1 MKKSK
6 SIQSENILRSIL
18 GFTHIGLRGRFFL
31 GKIWTTSN
39 GVPKQI
45 SFNPAGNSSSNM
57 YEKSYLRAIDSFSTW
72 NEFEVGYHMPS
83 DGNIR
88 SLSSKDAI
96 ETNAISSVSTE
107 VYFLNKKVDL
117 KGFFEDRIINSEI
130 ALFSDFGFFQQ
141 MEDMKSIASF
151 GIGFRFNSIVYNKP
165 LYLRI
170 DLPFILI
177 NGKESSYEKSLILSF
192 HRSI

>member
-1 MKKSK
+1 
-6 SIQSENILRSIL
+6 L
-18 GFTHIGLRGRFFL
+18 GFTHSGLRGRFFL

-39 GVPKQI
+39 GAPKQI
-45 SFNPAGNSSSNM
+45 SFNPAGNSSPDM
-57 YEKSYLRAIDSFSTW
+57 YEKSYLRGVDSFFAW
-72 NEFEVGYHMPS
+72 NEYEVGYHLPS

-96 ETNAISSVSTE
+96 ETNAMSSVSTE
-107 VYFLNKKVDL
+107 IYFLNKKVDL
-117 KGFFEDRIINSEI
+117 NGFFEDRIINSEI
-130 ALFSDFGFFQQ
+130 ALFSDVGLFQQ

-151 GIGFRFNSIVYNKP
+151 GIGFRFSGLVYNKP

-177 NGKESSYEKSLILSF
+177 DGKETLYEKSLILSF